1 MNRTL
6 HCVIQDMIH
15 YEINDEKYDPESSI
29 TLCDPRHDSLRDQ

>member
-1 MNRTL
+1 MMKSMIQRAAL

-29 TLCDPRHDSLRDQ
+29 C